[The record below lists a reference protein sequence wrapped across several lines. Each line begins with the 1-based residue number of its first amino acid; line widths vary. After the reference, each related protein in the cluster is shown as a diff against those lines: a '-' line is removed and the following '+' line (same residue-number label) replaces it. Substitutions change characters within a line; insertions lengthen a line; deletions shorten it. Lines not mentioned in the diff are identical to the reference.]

1 MTVKEFY
8 KVVSERC
15 RVDIDLFEDD
25 YSVPLCDET
34 GDAELL
40 FVRSWNVFHEYS
52 AIENTNL
59 ITERFTLHFDLEV
72 KQCRQISQ

>member
-8 KVVSERC
+8 KVVSARC

-25 YSVPLCDET
+25 DPVPVCDET
-34 GDAELL
+34 WDAELL

-52 AIENTNL
+52 MIEVIKFT
-59 ITERFTLHFDLEV
+59 TEKFTLHFDLEV
-72 KQCRQISQ
+72 KRCRQISQ